1 MDKHTVQFDARGHC
15 VKDKHLISVAN
26 IIIVFKSN
34 LDYFLFMKCPRVAN
48 LKVSSSIQ
56 QLISTIGTN
65 MPLILLGLFV
75 SFLARTKKVKDRET
89 EPSLFACKKLTWTL
103 ESE

>member
-89 EPSLFACKKLTWTL
+89 EPSFFACKKSTWTL